1 LKADLPMQSI
11 KVNILG
17 KQIPLKVNDDE
28 LENMKMI
35 SRYVDEKFKTYRN
48 ELSNQP
54 DSIVMILA
62 ALSIAEELFE
72 TRRLQESSKEN
83 EDKIFEAVNNE
94 IEKLI
99 EEL

>member
-1 LKADLPMQSI
+1 MKADLPMQSI

-28 LENMKMI
+28 MENMKMI

-72 TRRLQESSKEN
+72 TRRVQESSKEK
-83 EDKIFEAVNNE
+83 EGEILDVVNTE

-99 EEL
+99 DEL

>member
-1 LKADLPMQSI
+1 MQSI

-28 LENMKMI
+28 VESMKMI
-35 SRYVDEKFKTYRN
+35 ANYVDDKFRTYRN
-48 ELSNQP
+48 KLTNQP

-62 ALSIAEELFE
+62 ALTIAEELFE
-72 TRRLQESSKEN
+72 TRRNQESSKED
-83 EDKIFEAVNNE
+83 EGKILESVNDE

-99 EEL
+99 ETL